1 MLIATSLIQELLEAQ
16 PQLRPQ
22 MYFKSSLTALSRA
35 MEDQVLAGTDHPL
48 VIISCQRERYYRKAL
63 HRYARLAARSPQIY
77 ILATPEQAF
86 GDGSDPYETIAFD
99 AADPLTQEWHVIVVG
114 QQYAACLACR
124 EHPQLQTS
132 DPLNAPRM
140 DQARRY
146 EGIWTF
152 DRRVSCQA
160 AYLFLKRITQY
171 RPHLTSKVTQALAQI
186 VPYVASTVRQTEPG
200 PFTDRLVTYLQ
211 ASQYRQQ
218 KAYRQIATQARKE
231 HLVNSITAAIR
242 RSLDPDHVLGVA
254 VQELGQ
260 ALGTTRCLIYRC
272 LAKDKVTRL
281 QYEFVQPGQQSLK
294 GQIWPLQDNPWF
306 QEVLHTQQWMYV
318 SDAMADV
325 RLQQSSLLQD
335 WVHTAQIQT
344 LLLVPMWYQGRLL
357 GMVELHQSDPPE
369 ETVWKEAEISLV
381 DAIASQISIALIQA
395 QSFADLGLLNQQLA
409 DLEQA
414 RSNLIAI
421 TGHELRTPLSTI
433 QICLESLTSEP
444 DMAPELQQIMLSTAL
459 SDAERMRKLIQD
471 FLTLSRLESGRIEWH
486 SEPLA
491 LQECVNLALSNI
503 KAQHLSQA
511 LPHIEAHIPENLP
524 LAQVDGEWLVEVL
537 AKLLD
542 NACKFTEADGQIKI
556 DAKVAS
562 KHMLEVTVA
571 DTGRGIDPD
580 CLGSVFERFYQEEGA
595 LRRTT
600 GGTGLGLAICRQIIH
615 HLGGRIWASSQ
626 GRNQGT
632 TMHFTIYSIETPPQP
647 QTPPSSHQVSLPN
660 HRSVD
665 SSCP

>member
-35 MEDQVLAGTDHPL
+35 MEDQVLAGTDEPL

-77 ILATPEQAF
+77 ILATPEQDFIDA
-86 GDGSDPYETIAFD
+86 SDPYETIAFE
-99 AADPLTQEWHVIVVG
+99 AEDPLTQEWHVIVVG

-124 EHPQLQTS
+124 EHLQPQAS
-132 DPLNAPRM
+132 DPLQTPRM

-152 DRRVSCQA
+152 DRRVSSQA
-160 AYLFLKRITQY
+160 AYLFLKRICQY
-171 RPHLTSKVTQALAQI
+171 RPQLTTKVAQAIAQI
-186 VPYVASTVRQTEPG
+186 VPYVASAVRQADPG

-242 RSLDPDHVLGVA
+242 QSLDPDHVLGVA
-254 VQELGQ
+254 VQKLGQ
-260 ALGTTRCLIYRC
+260 ALGTDRCLIYRC
-272 LAKDKVTRL
+272 QAKDKVTRI
-281 QYEFVQPGQQSLK
+281 QYEFVQTGQKSLRGQS
-294 GQIWPLQDNPWF
+294 WPLKNNPWF
-306 QEVLHTQQWMYV
+306 QDVIKTQQWVYV
-318 SDAMADV
+318 SDAMADL
-325 RLQQSSLLQD
+325 RLQPSSVLRD
-335 WVHTAQIQT
+335 WIHTAQIQA

-357 GMVELHQSDPPE
+357 GMVELHYSGPE
-369 ETVWKEAEISLV
+369 GRTVWKEAEISLV
-381 DAIASQISIALIQA
+381 DAIATQIGIALIQA
-395 QSFADLGLLNQQLA
+395 QSFADLGILNQQLA

-433 QICLESLTSEP
+433 QICLESLTNEP

-459 SDAERMRKLIQD
+459 TDAERMRKLIQD
-471 FLTLSRLESGRIEWH
+471 FLTLSRLESGRVEWN

-491 LQECVNLALSNI
+491 LRECVSLALSNI
-503 KAQHLSQA
+503 NAQQLNQA
-511 LPHIEAHIPENLP
+511 LPNIEVCIPDDLP

-542 NACKFTEADGQIKI
+542 NACKFTDADGQILI
-556 DAKVAS
+556 GAKVAPEN
-562 KHMLEVTVA
+562 MLEVTIS
-571 DTGRGIDPD
+571 DTGRGIEPD
-580 CLGSVFERFYQEEGA
+580 CLDSVFERFYQEEGA

-600 GGTGLGLAICRQIIH
+600 GGTGLGLAICRQIIQN
-615 HLGGRIWASSQ
+615 LGGSIWASSQ

-632 TMHFTIYSIETPPQP
+632 TMHFTIRSINTPKQHRVPSSPPQLSI
-647 QTPPSSHQVSLPN
+647 QNRLAA
-660 HRSVD
+660 D